1 MLYCHGN
8 TCSAPSSARKS
19 SCLWF
24 VYPVIFLPSV
34 ARSECSLRCRG
45 LTSSF
50 IEWFISHRA
59 INSNGNDTMMRVGF
73 RSFSLPELKFSSK
86 IYFRSRGNFSKIKDS
101 IFFHYSFRNLFYP
114 RPDEY
119 PPLSAYLYHSSPSVD
134 FAIFFS
140 SGNSSIVGSL
150 NLIVYNNK
158 KFFFKLWSNLIISF
172 SNFIDYIIT
181 SFSWSNHYII
191 IWSKF

>member
-101 IFFHYSFRNLFYP
+101 IFFSLFIQDQE
-114 RPDEY
+114 PDEY
-119 PPLSAYLYHSSPSVD
+119 PPLSPYLYHSSPSVD

-158 KFFFKLWSNLIISF
+158 KFFFKLWSNFSISMIQF
-172 SNFIDYIIT
+172 LLQQFY
-181 SFSWSNHYII
+181 
-191 IWSKF
+191 